1 MELFVLG
8 CAGSGKSSF
17 VKSFSE
23 FLLEKGY
30 EVRCVNLDPASE
42 PVYRAN
48 RDIRE
53 YVKTEDVMRKFKLGV
68 NGALIKS
75 VELAAEYAEK
85 LKEEGD
91 FVLYDTPG
99 QLELFIYSEAGR
111 KFVESL
117 SETFSASLF
126 LVDLTM
132 LVDPESLLSA
142 IMQNVIVT
150 LRLSLP
156 SLTVFTKSDVADADV
171 SAMITELRKREGV
184 LAEMLEKVVGF
195 IELTTIPYRPIK
207 ISNVKK
213 TGYDELFS
221 AINELFCACGD
232 IS

>member
-184 LAEMLEKVVGF
+184 LAEMLERVVGF